1 MILTED
7 REGGGAGMRGVRC
20 RRRGRGRLDERRKIA
35 VDEVVEEVAR
45 DWVAVGNGLGVGLQQ
60 SNK

>member
-1 MILTED
+1 
-7 REGGGAGMRGVRC
+7 MRGVRC
-20 RRRGRGRLDERRKIA
+20 RRRGRGRLHERRKIA

-45 DWVAVGNGLGVGLQQ
+45 DWVAVGNGLGVGLEQ